1 MKRIGLVLEPL
12 PYGRGSDRAA
22 TVRERCPHCLAYL
35 LLFLC
40 APAFAAVTGTV
51 VNRTT
56 GQPAAAATVGF
67 YKFGQGGMERVDQA
81 KTDAQGRFSIDRE
94 PEGQG
99 PSMLRV
105 EIDGVTYN
113 HMLPPGTPAT
123 CIEMAVFSASATPG
137 AAKVGKHMIMLQPA
151 GAQMAV
157 SETYLVENSGKTT
170 WFDPKAG
177 TLRFYLPAA
186 AKGNVEVHAS
196 APDGMSV
203 PVPSEKTSR
212 ADVYAAKFEVKP
224 GETRFDLSY
233 TVPYT
238 EGALYAGK
246 IVTQDSDSYLIVP
259 KGVTLTG
266 ENLSDLGEEP
276 RTQAHIYGFSGT
288 AYQVTLAGTAAA
300 PAPNAAADA
309 SGDQPDSGGPHI
321 EPIMPRIN
329 AQAGIIMALALAI
342 LALGFVLLYRRAP
355 GVPKTPVGS
364 PSE

>member
-1 MKRIGLVLEPL
+1 MKRMGFV
-12 PYGRGSDRAA
+12 
-22 TVRERCPHCLAYL
+22 L
-35 LLFLC
+35 LLC
-40 APAFAAVTGTV
+40 VPAFAAVTGTV

-67 YKFGQGGMERVDQA
+67 YKFGAGGMERVDQA

-123 CIEMAVFSASATPG
+123 GVEIPVYSASARPG
-137 AAKVGKHMIMLQPA
+137 AVKVGKHMIMLQPS
-151 GAQMAV
+151 GGQMAV
-157 SETYLVENSGKTT
+157 NETYLVENSGKTT

-186 AKGNVEVHAS
+186 AKGNVEVHAT

-212 ADVYAAKFEVKP
+212 PETYVAKFEVKP

-233 TVPYT
+233 AVPYA
-238 EGALYAGK
+238 EGAPYAGK
-246 IVTQDSDSYLIVP
+246 IVTQDENSYLIAP
-259 KGVTLTG
+259 TGVTLTG
-266 ENLSDLGEEP
+266 ENLSDLGQEP
-276 RTQAHIYGFSGT
+276 RTQAHIYGLTGT
-288 AYQVTLAGTAAA
+288 SYQVKLTGTAAPVA
-300 PAPNAAADA
+300 QNAAADT
-309 SGDQPDSGGPHI
+309 SGDQSDGAPRI
-321 EPIMPRIN
+321 EQIMPRVN
-329 AQAGIIMALALAI
+329 AQAGVIVALALAI
-342 LALGFVLLYRRAP
+342 LGLGFVLLYRRASAS
-355 GVPKTPVGS
+355 PK
-364 PSE
+364 SE